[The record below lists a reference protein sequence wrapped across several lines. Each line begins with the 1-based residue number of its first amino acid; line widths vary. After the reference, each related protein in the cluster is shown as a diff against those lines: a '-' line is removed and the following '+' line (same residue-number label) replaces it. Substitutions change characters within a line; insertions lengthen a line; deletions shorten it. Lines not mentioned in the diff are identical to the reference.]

1 MEKTPR
7 VRRAKGGTASSR
19 KHYFESFSQRIAK
32 LNIDPV
38 RRVRR
43 PTVDDADITTTFS
56 YFKTSFNEWRDLN
69 LSEGFTSFA
78 REVAPLC
85 ESLPQILH
93 YDNRIMDL
101 LVGYIEKGD
110 TWSLEPL
117 LSLVAHFAHDLG
129 ARFEKHFARA
139 VTTVT
144 QITAKNQAAEVIEW
158 GFTCLAW
165 LFKYLSRLLVLD
177 LRPLF
182 DLMAPLL
189 GKQNQKPF
197 ITRFAAEALSFLV
210 RKAGAAFH
218 RDKKPLEAIIRHILE
233 DLEESW
239 RQGNVEQYE
248 IGLMVLFVESVKGI
262 QRGVHSSGQV
272 ILQELL
278 TQTFNSSFLMPSTQQ
293 PSPAE
298 KVFCGVLIAL
308 IHHTDADT
316 FKPLLGVMVEKL
328 RSVELNSSEIIRL
341 SARLLFLVS
350 GARKGSRIEG
360 WTPILERLN
369 RLINVVN
376 QKGSAI
382 SSAIPDVLAAFA
394 VAIQNC
400 PLDVAIPY
408 IRLLETF
415 TGELWEGHFLPFC
428 NFFADLGSER
438 FRSLLLPHFQRLVKL
453 PVPTMS
459 HTETVN
465 RFISLKWDK
474 YGENLCLVL
483 PEISKLGYIPRHS
496 LLFPQGWQHHITKV
510 YEDLANTESH
520 ENDDQNL
527 VYACNGFLAAFPTF
541 SMESQLKDSIFSA
554 LTRVLDNLLGSSDPS
569 PSRPRDLFAAGNAFS
584 YLAHNGQSAKLRRE
598 TWPLLC
604 KISAIYAN
612 RLAFWQGLL
621 PFVVEKSQELE
632 LEGLHIEPLMSALMA
647 CLGSPSH
654 ELRLIALEIIS
665 TITSTIEDE
674 QNDII
679 ATALLIEQT
688 PFNIQTA
695 RSISMHVRK
704 LASSYKTVHLN
715 GWLAKAI
722 PIYCFGLLHV
732 KLSQVWED
740 SCAALKEICETKEGE
755 NIVSQIALK
764 WLNSSAD
771 ISYTAPSSQQEET
784 KSTGNITEFECSNI
798 AYISE
803 KANRIQTSFRDTSL
817 RLRTLFNSQH
827 QPIAFFTPLS
837 RAQALRVLNGI
848 PQIAEKHSRLL
859 VPVLLDW
866 VNNTDTELVREHEVK
881 DRDQVLGS
889 FNIKWARKDQKAMLS
904 LFAQFTNPKVLYKT
918 NEVYSTLLSLLGNG
932 DVEIQKSAL
941 KAILTWKNA
950 GINRYEENLFN
961 LLDDARFREQISVF
975 LDVGED
981 DSELQEEHR
990 DALMPIIL
998 RLLYG
1003 KVITRSGSASGRRGQ
1018 ESKRKAVF
1026 IALTRFGDG
1035 ALEQFL
1041 RIALGPLNGILVTR
1055 SQGLNEDMLQQE
1067 FLSPRKQVGLL
1078 NMLEDL
1084 LETLQTTLAPFAPQ
1098 VIDPLLYC
1106 LIRASRSVTRAV
1118 GYDTPT
1124 ETSENVQLSLLKSIR
1139 QIGFHSLNIL
1149 FESCPEFSWASY
1161 IPGILEEL
1169 VEPKLEQLPIE
1180 TAQSISGILR
1190 LFSAWGK
1197 SLKTAPFL
1205 VKHNQGILSKVAEC
1219 LEVPSAKDEVKL
1231 FVLNEILRSIIK
1243 LTTSHDQDA
1252 QSTSHKEQQENVRK
1266 HILQPFANDF
1276 LIHIGNLLR
1285 KSPSK
1290 DLLEAGVQSVAE
1302 LAPFVEG
1309 SSESRSMIEIA
1320 AFLLRQPS
1328 KRVNP
1333 RTKSDLL
1340 RVLHEFVP
1348 RCDRKTQD
1356 ELFNNIFDV
1365 ACSLFSFFQDRPSR
1379 TVLSDIIKDLSESH
1393 ADLQE
1398 ISDLCEDLNSYSTSR
1413 LDEPDFERRSK
1424 AFSTVNED
1432 KYLAYSSRQ
1441 WRPLVFNMLYYIK
1454 DTEELSI
1461 RANASFSLRRFIN
1474 AANSSSGAEADD
1486 FKEIISLAILPGL
1499 QNGVRESSELV
1510 RVEYLTVLAHLVRS
1524 FPSWPV
1530 LSDLHILLA
1539 GDDEEASF
1547 FTNILHIQQH
1557 RRLRALRRL
1566 AMEAQSGKLESSNIS
1581 HLFIPLLEH
1590 FIFDKSDDEGAHH
1603 LAAETT
1609 STIGTLAEWLEWS
1622 QYRVLLRRFTSYIQS
1637 KEDMEKT
1644 IVKLLSTIMDSLSR
1658 AGQSKGYITFDLANK
1673 KTSSY
1678 GCTVTSGTEMEIDV
1692 PQSKLSKTLP
1702 SQEKLSDDLTRNIL
1716 PPLTA
1721 FLHNK
1726 DESTVSLR
1734 VPMAVAVVKI
1744 LRMLPPEEFS
1754 TRLPP
1759 VLMDVC
1765 HILRSKSQDA
1775 RDMTRKTLADISALI
1790 GPAYFGFVL
1799 KELRSA
1805 LQRGYQLHVL
1815 SFTVHSILISM
1826 TAISKPGDLDYC
1838 LREIVAV
1845 IMDDIFG
1852 VAGQEKD
1859 AEDYISK
1866 MKEVKSSKSFDSM
1879 ELIAKNTTFGHL
1891 TELIWPTRAL
1901 LLEKLDL
1908 KMVKKIDE
1916 LIRRVGLGIL
1926 HNEAV
1931 KDRNVLVFCYE
1942 IIQEVY
1948 KAGAEPDRS
1957 KEEDYRTKRYLI
1969 NMKGANK
1976 SGNRGSSTSH
1986 IHKMTRF
1993 ALDVLRT
2000 VLHKHEE
2007 LQTPQNIAGFV
2018 PIVGD
2023 ALLQGQEEV
2032 QMSAIRL
2039 LTTII
2044 KVPLPVIDEN
2054 APVYIS
2060 EAVRIIK
2067 AAASTNSELAQAA
2080 LKLISAILRER
2091 RSVTVKEKD
2100 LAYLLKRLK
2109 PDLEEPDRQGVTFN
2123 FLKAV
2128 MARKIVIAEVYEVLD
2143 SIATMMVI
2151 NHTRTARDLAR
2162 NVYFQFLMEYPQG
2175 KERLRKQLAFLVK
2188 NLGYKY
2194 VEGRQS
2200 VMEALHL
2207 ILTKVG
2213 DDLIQDILGTVFV
2226 PLVMVTINDNSSEC
2240 REMAGALVKRVFER
2254 ADSGKT
2260 KSFISLL
2267 RTWLEQDDQPLLKR
2281 VALQCWI
2288 LYFEVT
2294 EGKAKE
2300 APFVLEQLDEV
2311 LSEAT
2316 ERQEDGDWELI
2327 YYALQAF
2334 SKLCKLSPNK
2344 TFVPDMDDLWRAVRF
2359 CLSFPH
2365 AWVKLSAAR
2374 LVGVYF
2380 ADFASA
2386 NSENGLGSVPLRGS
2400 RGLLLSDEDMLY
2412 IASASLRTLRVPG
2425 VSEELCTQTV
2435 RNLAFLARCF
2445 AVNDLRWGRRAVA
2458 EHRDHGAGENESEDE
2473 DEPED
2478 EQEINDAVPAA
2489 DSTAL
2494 HRLLTRLT
2502 ILLRREPVTT
2512 RSPALYPKTAIITLL
2527 LTLCSILP
2535 IPSLTVSLHYVLT
2548 PLHTLTDPATTV
2560 PHSTDESFNEAYK
2573 SLTGKAQEVMSVLQK
2588 RMGTTEYVTLL
2599 QGVQKG
2605 IRDRREGRR
2614 AKRRIE
2620 AVSMPE
2626 KAGQEKRRRQDV
2638 KRAKRKEKGLE
2649 ARGRRRGW

>member
-7 VRRAKGGTASSR
+7 VKRTKGGTASSR
-19 KHYFESFSQRIAK
+19 KHHFESFPQRIAK

-43 PTVDDADITTTFS
+43 PTADDADITTTFS

-69 LSEGFTSFA
+69 LSESFTSFA

-110 TWSLEPL
+110 TWGLEPL

-129 ARFEKHFARA
+129 VRFEKHFARV
-139 VTTVT
+139 VTTVS
-144 QITAKNQAAEVIEW
+144 QIAAKNQAAEVIEW
-158 GFTCLAW
+158 SFACLAW

-182 DLMAPLL
+182 DLIAPLL

-197 ITRFAAEALSFLV
+197 ITKFAAEALSFLV
-210 RKAGAAFH
+210 RKAGATFH
-218 RDKKPLEAIIRHILE
+218 RDKKPLEVIIRHILE
-233 DLEESW
+233 DLEES
-239 RQGNVEQYE
+239 RREGSVEQYE
-248 IGLMVLFVESVKGI
+248 VGLMILFAESVKGI
-262 QRGVHSSGQV
+262 QWGIHSSGQA

-278 TQTFNSSFLMPSTQQ
+278 TQTFNSSSLVPSTQQ

-298 KVFCGVLIAL
+298 KVFSGVLITL

-316 FKPLLGVMVEKL
+316 FKPLFGVMMEKL
-328 RSVELNSSEIIRL
+328 QSVELNSSENIRL

-350 GARKGSRIEG
+350 AVRKGSRIED
-360 WTPILERLN
+360 WMPVLERLN

-382 SSAIPDVLAAFA
+382 SSAIPDVLTAFA
-394 VAIQNC
+394 VVIQSC
-400 PLDVAIPY
+400 PFDVAIPY

-438 FRSLLLPHFQRLVKL
+438 FKSLLLPHFQRLVKL
-453 PVPTMS
+453 PMPIMT
-459 HTETVN
+459 HTETVD

-474 YGENLCLVL
+474 YGEKLCLVL
-483 PEISKLGYIPRHS
+483 PEILKLGCILGHS
-496 LLFPQGWQHHITKV
+496 LLFPHGWQYHITRV

-527 VYACNGFLAAFPTF
+527 VYACNGFLAVFRTF

-554 LTRVLDNLLGSSDPS
+554 LTRVLDNLLESPDPS
-569 PSRPRDLFAAGNAFS
+569 PSRPRDLFAAGNVFS
-584 YLAHNGQSAKLRRE
+584 YLVHDSQSAKLRGE
-598 TWPLLC
+598 AWPLLC

-665 TITSTIEDE
+665 IITSTIEDE

-688 PFNIQTA
+688 PLNIQTA

-704 LASSYKTVHLN
+704 LASSYKTVHSN

-722 PIYCFGLLHV
+722 PMFCFGLLHV
-732 KLSQVWED
+732 KFSQVWDD

-755 NIVSQIALK
+755 NIVSQIAFK

-771 ISYTAPSSQQEET
+771 ISYTTPFPQQEET
-784 KSTGNITEFECSNI
+784 KFTGNITQFECSNI
-798 AYISE
+798 AHISE
-803 KANRIQTSFRDTSL
+803 KASRIQTSFQDTSL
-817 RLRTLFNSQH
+817 QLRTLFNSQH
-827 QPIAFFTPLS
+827 QPTAFFTSSS

-866 VNNTDTELVREHEVK
+866 VNSTDTRLIQEHKVNN
-881 DRDQVLGS
+881 RDQALGS
-889 FNIKWARKDQKAMLS
+889 FSIKWARKDQKTMLS

-918 NEVYSTLLSLLGNG
+918 NEVYSALLSLLGNG

-981 DSELQEEHR
+981 DNDLQEEHR
-990 DALMPIIL
+990 DTLMPIIL

-1041 RIALGPLNGILVTR
+1041 RIALGPLDGILAIR
-1055 SQGLNEDMLQQE
+1055 NQGLNEDTLQQE

-1084 LETLQTTLAPFAPQ
+1084 LETLQTTLAPFATQ
-1098 VIDPLLYC
+1098 VVDPLLYC

-1118 GYDTPT
+1118 GYDTPI

-1139 QIGFHSLNIL
+1139 QIGFHSLNML
-1149 FESCPEFSWASY
+1149 FESCPELSWASY
-1161 IPGILEEL
+1161 IPGILQEL

-1180 TAQSISGILR
+1180 TAQSVSGILR

-1243 LTTSHDQDA
+1243 LTASHDQDA

-1266 HILQPFANDF
+1266 HILQPCANDF

-1290 DLLEAGVQSVAE
+1290 DLLEAGVQSIAE

-1320 AFLLRQPS
+1320 TFLLRQPS

-1340 RVLHEFVP
+1340 KILHEFVP

-1365 ACSLFSFFQDRPSR
+1365 ICSLFSFFQDRPSR
-1379 TVLSDIIKDLSESH
+1379 TVLSDIMKDLSKNH

-1441 WRPLVFNMLYYIK
+1441 WQPLVFNMLYYIK
-1454 DTEELSI
+1454 DAKELSI
-1461 RANASFSLRRFIN
+1461 RTNASFSLRRFID
-1474 AANSSSGAEADD
+1474 AANSSSGAGADD

-1499 QNGVRESSELV
+1499 QSGVREFSELI

-1530 LSDLHILLA
+1530 VSDLHVLLA
-1539 GDDEEASF
+1539 EDDDEASF

-1566 AMEAQSGKLESSNIS
+1566 AIEAQLGKLESSNIS
-1581 HLFIPLLEH
+1581 HIFIPLLEH

-1603 LAAETT
+1603 LAAETI
-1609 STIGTLAEWLEWS
+1609 STIGALTEWLEWP

-1644 IVKLLSTIMDSLSR
+1644 IIKLLSAIMDSLSR
-1658 AGQSKGYITFDLANK
+1658 AGQSKGYIMFDLANK
-1673 KTSSY
+1673 KTSY
-1678 GCTVTSGTEMEIDV
+1678 GYTVAGGAEMGIDV
-1692 PQSKLSKTLP
+1692 PQSKLSRTLP
-1702 SQEKLSDDLTRNIL
+1702 SQEKLSGDLTRNIL

-1734 VPMAVAVVKI
+1734 VPMAVAVAKV

-1754 TRLPP
+1754 TRLSP

-1790 GPAYFGFVL
+1790 GPAYFGFIL

-1826 TAISKPGDLDYC
+1826 AATSKPGDLDYC

-1852 VAGQEKD
+1852 VTGQEKD

-1879 ELIAKNTTFGHL
+1879 ELIAKNTTLGHL
-1891 TELIWPTRAL
+1891 TELIRPTKAL

-1916 LIRRVGLGIL
+1916 LIRRIGLGIL

-1931 KDRNVLVFCYE
+1931 KDRDVLVFCYE

-1948 KAGAEPDRS
+1948 KAGAEPDRP
-1957 KEEDYRTKRYLI
+1957 KEDYRTKRYLI
-1969 NMKGANK
+1969 NMKDANK

-2023 ALLQGQEEV
+2023 ALLQDQEEV

-2044 KVPLPVIDEN
+2044 KVPLPAINEN
-2054 APVYIS
+2054 ALVYVS
-2060 EAVRIIK
+2060 EAVRTIK

-2091 RSVTVKEKD
+2091 RSAAVKEND

-2128 MARKIVIAEVYEVLD
+2128 ITRKIVIAEVYEVLD
-2143 SIATMMVI
+2143 SIAAMMVT

-2162 NVYFQFLMEYPQG
+2162 SVYFQFLMEYPQG
-2175 KERLRKQLAFLVK
+2175 KERLGKQLAFLVK

-2207 ILTKVG
+2207 ILAKVG
-2213 DDLIQDILGTVFV
+2213 DNLIQDILNTVFV
-2226 PLVMVTINDNSSEC
+2226 PLVTVMINDDSSEC

-2254 ADSGKT
+2254 ADSEKT

-2300 APFVLEQLDEV
+2300 APFVLEQLDEI
-2311 LSEAT
+2311 LSEST

-2334 SKLCKLSPNK
+2334 SKLCKLSPDK
-2344 TFVPDMDDLWRAVRF
+2344 TFVPDRDDLWRAVRF

-2365 AWVKLSAAR
+2365 AWVKLSAAK
-2374 LVGVYF
+2374 LVGMYF

-2400 RGLLLSDEDMLY
+2400 KGLLLSDEGMVY
-2412 IASASLRTLRVPG
+2412 IASASLRTLRVPS

-2458 EHRDHGAGENESEDE
+2458 EHRDHGSGENESEEE

-2478 EQEINDAVPAA
+2478 EQEINGAVPAA

-2502 ILLRREPVTT
+2502 ILLRHEPVNT
-2512 RSPALYPKTAIITLL
+2512 RSPALYPRTAIITLL

-2535 IPSLTVSLHYVLT
+2535 IPSLTPSFHHVLT
-2548 PLHTLTDPATTV
+2548 PLHTLTDPTTTV

-2573 SLTGKAQEVMSVLQK
+2573 SLTEKAQEVMSVLQK

-2626 KAGQEKRRRQDV
+2626 KAGQEKRRRHDV